1 MKKSILLCIAILLF
15 SIAATV
21 QAQKAEDYPITV
33 HVYRAETVMLKLRI
47 SDGPLLRLDVSV
59 GGQKLILASESVAFS
74 GSTPLSMKPGDY
86 KARILKDDQINA
98 AQYSRSYELLLSDG
112 KKLRFDVIGESEN

>member
-1 MKKSILLCIAILLF
+1 MGKSILLSIAILMF
-15 SIAATV
+15 SLATTV

-33 HVYRAETVMLKLRI
+33 HVYRAETVLLKLRV
-47 SDGPLLRLDVSV
+47 SEGPLLRLEVSAE
-59 GGQKLILASESVAFS
+59 GRKLILASESVAFS